1 MEDKRIIKTKQNLK
15 QTMIGLLARF
25 PFERVTVCELCRA
38 GMTSRITF
46 YTHYDDKY
54 ALVEDMFCGYIGE
67 AVRTTTDCRRK
78 TIPPSREALQGYY
91 NMLDCILNLY
101 YNNLAFFCGPPR
113 KETRTY
119 TPLFTTIFSAM
130 STNISEGTAIRWHQT
145 ILRANCRALVQR
157 PVGCYQRMLCEAERR
172 GRTYARISVPCSTTS
187 WFRPFFLRKTSCERA
202 GRKTK
207 GRPMAALFV
216 VWHRSFVRAG
226 SGLFLS
232 L

>member
-1 MEDKRIIKTKQNLK
+1 
-15 QTMIGLLARF
+15 
-25 PFERVTVCELCRA
+25 
-38 GMTSRITF
+38 
-46 YTHYDDKY
+46 
-54 ALVEDMFCGYIGE
+54 MFCDYIGE
-67 AVRTTTDCRRK
+67 AVRDYHRLQAENN
-78 TIPPSREALQGYY
+78 PSREALQGYY

-101 YNNLAFFCGPPR
+101 YNNLAFFRGPPR

-145 ILRANCRALVQR
+145 ILRGKPPRSCATACGALSTNAMR
-157 PVGCYQRMLCEAERR
+157 AERR

-202 GRKTK
+202 GRKAGKK
-207 GRPMAALFV
+207 GGQWPPFLPY
-216 VWHRSFVRAG
+216 G
-226 SGLFLS
+226 TGPLSGPDQNLFLS